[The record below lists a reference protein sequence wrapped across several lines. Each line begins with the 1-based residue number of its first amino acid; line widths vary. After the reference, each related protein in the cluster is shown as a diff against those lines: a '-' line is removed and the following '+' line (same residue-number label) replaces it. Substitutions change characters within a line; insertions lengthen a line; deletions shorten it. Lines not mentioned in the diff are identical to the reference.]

1 MWSASPSSARLCPR
15 TPRVRVGGAG
25 GGPGLGADARSSQ
38 TELGRAVTSRL
49 RGPLAGVLLL
59 AALATPS
66 HALRVATWNL
76 LAYDDA
82 AVPVRRP
89 HMLQIVPGLA
99 PDVMVVQELLTAPAA
114 DSFAANLKLMM
125 PGRVWKG
132 GSTTFLLSTQ
142 SAIYFDSLAVSISNL
157 SAVATGGPR
166 QVLVALV
173 RPNGYKANAASFR
186 VYSVHFKAGNGSVP
200 TDSSQRTLEC
210 TNLRNTLN
218 AAPAGTNIL
227 MGGDTNFY
235 GAYETGYTRLTESQA
250 DNDGRLRDP
259 LSMPGVWNNPAYAP
273 YHSQSPCA
281 GSPCVGSNGGMDD
294 RFDLF
299 LHSYPL
305 NDGLGL
311 DVVAGSLPGGYG
323 AYGNDG
329 LHYNASIDAGG
340 NSAVGLAVAE
350 ALRQASDHVPV
361 IVALQLPA
369 KLAVAS
375 ALDFGDVITGS
386 APTAPLTVDDLP
398 APPAATLTY
407 SLAAPAGFTAPG
419 GTFNNTAA
427 AVPDVHAIGMLTGTV
442 GVQSG
447 TLTVNSNDLDTTAK
461 AVLLSGRVL
470 AHASPSLDSLV
481 AASSDTLDFGTVPQS
496 GTSERSLRLFNRGY
510 SSLQARLVR
519 TAEFVAGDDRF
530 TFEAPAA
537 LLSDAGTY
545 AVRFNSTGAPPGS
558 DVVAELRLAPADEPL
573 AGAVAYDTLRVTLRA
588 HVQANGG
595 VEGLPTVLR
604 FAPPAPNP
612 FHREAVFAFDLPEP
626 AAVSLVVY
634 DASGRR
640 IADLARGEHP
650 AGRHQ
655 VRWQATD
662 RNGRPLRAGLY
673 FARFHTAG
681 LIRVARLVMLP

>member
-1 MWSASPSSARLCPR
+1 MRCASPSSASRSL
-15 TPRVRVGGAG
+15 T
-25 GGPGLGADARSSQ
+25 ARF
-38 TELGRAVTSRL
+38 RR
-49 RGPLAGVLLL
+49 PFAGVLLL
-59 AALATPS
+59 AALAVLATPA
-66 HALRVATWNL
+66 HALRVVAWNL
-76 LAYDDA
+76 LAFDDA

-89 HMLQIVPGLA
+89 HMLQIVSGLD
-99 PDVMVVQELLTAPAA
+99 PEVIVVQELMTAPAA
-114 DSFAANLKLMM
+114 DSFAVWLKFML
-125 PGRVWKG
+125 PDRVWKG
-132 GSTTFLLSTQ
+132 GSSTYLLTTQ
-142 SAIYFDSLAVSISNL
+142 SAIYYDSLAASISNL

-186 VYSVHFKAGNGSVP
+186 VYSVHFKAGNGTVP

-281 GSPCVGSNGGMDD
+281 GAPCVGSNGGMDD

-305 NDGLGL
+305 ADGLGL

-340 NSAVGLAVAE
+340 NSAVGVSIAA
-350 ALRQASDHVPV
+350 ALRLASDHVPV
-361 IVALQLPA
+361 IVTLQLPA

-375 ALDFGDVITGS
+375 ALDFGDVITGGS
-386 APTAPLTVDDLP
+386 PTAPLTVDDLP
-398 APPAATLTY
+398 ATPAATLTY

-427 AVPDVHAIGMLTGTV
+427 AAPDVHAIGMLTGTV
-442 GVQSG
+442 GVKTG
-447 TLTVNSNDLDTTAK
+447 TLTVSSNDLDTTAK
-461 AVLLSGRVL
+461 AVLVSGRVL
-470 AHASPSLDSLV
+470 AHVSPSLDSLTSV
-481 AASSDTLDFGTVPQS
+481 ASDTLDFGTVPQS

-510 SSLQARLVR
+510 SSLQARLAR

-537 LLSDAGTY
+537 LVAAAGTY
-545 AVRFNSTGAPPGS
+545 AVRFNSTGAAPGS
-558 DVVAELRLAPADEPL
+558 DIAAELRLAPADEPL
-573 AGAVAYDTLRVTLRA
+573 AGALAFDTLRVTLRA
-588 HVQANGG
+588 HVQSNGG

-612 FHREAVFAFDLPEP
+612 FRRTALFAFDLPE
-626 AAVSLVVY
+626 ATGVSLAIY
-634 DASGRR
+634 DAGGRR
-640 IADLARGEHP
+640 IAELARGEHP

-655 VRWQATD
+655 VRWHATD
-662 RNGRPLRAGLY
+662 RAGEPLHAGLY
-673 FARFHTAG
+673 FARFQAAG
-681 LIRVARLVMLP
+681 ITRVARLVMLP